1 MVGCSR
7 TQARRRRRQRLKKSK
22 LIVNNNEWKLLHNNI
37 RGFDSKALSLN
48 AIVKALDPSLIFLNE
63 THLKNNRQLQ
73 LPGYYCFTRNRIC
86 EDGGGIATCVRENE
100 RLHTLKL
107 TEGDDDLEMIVTR
120 HSQFQT
126 PINIINLYGAV
137 KSRSTNEKI
146 NERWNRVREQ
156 VTRIEGSGELVVIIG
171 DLNAHVGNMIEGN
184 DMKVSHGGKL
194 VKEFVESGHY
204 TLLNATNKAK
214 DGPFT
219 RVDPGDVEKKSAL
232 DLCIISAELFPY
244 VESLIIDKNKSFT
257 PYRSMN
263 KSVVKYSDH
272 FSLLVVFK
280 GLPLNR
286 GAEKNQMEYKS

>member
-73 LPGYYCFTRNRIC
+73 LPGYHCFTRNRIC

-126 PINIINLYGAV
+126 PINIINYTVLLSQDQRMKRLMKGGTELES
-137 KSRSTNEKI
+137 KL
-146 NERWNRVREQ
+146 RELK
-156 VTRIEGSGELVVIIG
+156 EVVN
-171 DLNAHVGNMIEGN
+171 LW
-184 DMKVSHGGKL
+184 
-194 VKEFVESGHY
+194 
-204 TLLNATNKAK
+204 
-214 DGPFT
+214 
-219 RVDPGDVEKKSAL
+219 
-232 DLCIISAELFPY
+232 
-244 VESLIIDKNKSFT
+244 
-257 PYRSMN
+257 
-263 KSVVKYSDH
+263 
-272 FSLLVVFK
+272 
-280 GLPLNR
+280 
-286 GAEKNQMEYKS
+286 

>member
-1 MVGCSR
+1 M
-7 TQARRRRRQRLKKSK
+7 
-22 LIVNNNEWKLLHNNI
+22 
-37 RGFDSKALSLN
+37 
-48 AIVKALDPSLIFLNE
+48 
-63 THLKNNRQLQ
+63 
-73 LPGYYCFTRNRIC
+73 
-86 EDGGGIATCVRENE
+86 RENE

-137 KSRSTNEKI
+137 ESRSTNEKI

-272 FSLLVVFK
+272 FSLLIVFK
-280 GLPLNR
+280 GLPLLSEVKGIGGQKRIRWNTNR
-286 GAEKNQMEYKS
+286 EGGWEVFKELTTDNPVLIDVASTVNVNPEKLATKFENEIEKVKSKAFGKVMYNKLGLSWAKLSNSWVGI